1 MNFDGAYN
9 LIVGGA
15 LGLFTLGLSSLYILK
30 GNKNHQ
36 KENKIKE
43 KDKKREKNDKVPN
56 LEIEDY
62 PPANAINQN
71 NEDKIY
77 PIIRCENCNEIPTIK
92 LRLSKKEVELKCEK
106 EEKIEKI
113 PFKSFFKTIM
123 KYNDINCCQFCKNKN
138 PSHKYYLCTTCSNKV
153 LCQNCFDIHNKN
165 DDIIKLK
172 YDSTCKKH
180 NNPYE
185 RYCPIC
191 KENKCSYCSIDHD
204 KNHEKEEI
212 LLKKKLLKKNELNAF
227 KNTIN
232 QIKNNKNNIE
242 EKINLVISELQEKI
256 ELLNKLK
263 NKFFESLDMKLC
275 FVELLLNNYEK
286 KLENFDINYSI
297 INNLEN
303 QMKFNLPN
311 LEINKDTSLEKK

>member
-1 MNFDGAYN
+1 MNFDGTYN

-36 KENKIKE
+36 KENKINE
-43 KDKKREKNDKVPN
+43 KDKKRDKNDKVPN

-138 PSHKYYLCTTCSNKV
+138 PSQKYYLCTTCSNKV
-153 LCQNCFDIHNKN
+153 LF
-165 DDIIKLK
+165 
-172 YDSTCKKH
+172 
-180 NNPYE
+180 
-185 RYCPIC
+185 
-191 KENKCSYCSIDHD
+191 
-204 KNHEKEEI
+204 
-212 LLKKKLLKKNELNAF
+212 
-227 KNTIN
+227 
-232 QIKNNKNNIE
+232 
-242 EKINLVISELQEKI
+242 
-256 ELLNKLK
+256 
-263 NKFFESLDMKLC
+263 
-275 FVELLLNNYEK
+275 
-286 KLENFDINYSI
+286 
-297 INNLEN
+297 
-303 QMKFNLPN
+303 
-311 LEINKDTSLEKK
+311 